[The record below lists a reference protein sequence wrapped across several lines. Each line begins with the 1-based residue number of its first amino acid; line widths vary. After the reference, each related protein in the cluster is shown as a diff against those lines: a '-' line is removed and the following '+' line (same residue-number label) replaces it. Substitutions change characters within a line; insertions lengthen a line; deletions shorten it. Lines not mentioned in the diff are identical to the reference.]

1 MRTPAAKSRIEL
13 RGHSKQDEAM
23 STFQRVEAIFHEAR
37 GLAGDARAA
46 FLDRACAGD
55 AGLREKVEEL
65 LRADDL
71 AGDFLE
77 SGPGSA
83 DGTPD
88 IESAPISEA
97 PGTRIGPYKLLEQIG
112 EGGFGTVFMAEQ
124 EQPVRRRVALK
135 IIKLGMDTR
144 SVVARFEQERQ
155 ALALMDHPNI
165 AKVFDAGA
173 TGQGRPY
180 FVMELCT
187 GDSITDYCDK
197 NNLAIHQRLELFVQV
212 CQAVQHAHQKGLIHR
227 DLKPSNVLVSTQDGL
242 PFAKVIDFGIAK
254 ATLSKLTEKTLFTA
268 HRTLVGTPEYMSPE
282 QAEGSLDID
291 TRADIYALGVMLYE
305 LLTGATPFDPEK
317 LRSAA
322 YAEIQRIIREDEPPT
337 PSTRLS
343 QNTDTIGNVAARRQ
357 TEPRRLGTI
366 VRGELDWIVMKTMDK
381 NRQRR
386 YKSAVGLG
394 QDVQRYLAGEAV
406 IAAPASAMY
415 RFRKVVARN
424 KGIVS
429 AGTAVAAA
437 LLIGLIA
444 FAWQAKV
451 ARTQRDRAGIAET
464 RSRAAEAVSE
474 KRAADLKQVS
484 EFQAKMLSH
493 IDPADA
499 GVKLMAGI
507 RKRFADALNKAK
519 VPGAEADTRIATF
532 DRELAEVNATD
543 TAVELIDRTILKPA
557 IVAVDAQ
564 FKEQPLVD
572 ASLRHSVAEIY
583 RTLGVFD
590 DAAPLQSSALA
601 TRRRLLGDADPLT
614 LHSLNNMALVLMD
627 QGNTAESEKMLREAV
642 EGNTRVLG
650 PDDPETLRA
659 MSNLGNLY
667 RDEGKFS
674 EAEPLLR
681 SAVERSRHVH
691 GDDHRD
697 TLIAINSLATLFA
710 HQGKFGEAEPLWREV
725 HERGTRALGADD
737 PDVLA
742 WTFNLGGLIEQQ
754 GRAKEAEPY
763 FREALEKYR
772 RVRGEDHPTTI
783 RAISGLGA
791 NLNRQTR
798 YAEAEPLYREALER
812 ARRILGP
819 SNPDTVE
826 YVGRLGGLLLAA
838 GKFEQAEP
846 YLRDAFEAQKQT
858 LGETHPQTLSAQG
871 LYARLFS
878 RRGDS
883 ARAEVLLRD
892 SWAKSVAALGEDHP
906 QTLIQMG
913 DLGYAV
919 FQLNKLDEAEPLN
932 RKLLEIRRRITGPT
946 HPETLVA
953 QGVYALVLQ
962 RQEKFAEAEALIRD
976 ALEKYRATLGN
987 DNQDTIRTM
996 ANLGNVLRAQRKFA
1010 DAEPLFREAMAAY
1023 ERTRGK
1029 SFRSITEVRVRL
1041 GESLTGQDRFT
1052 DAETELLSAQRT
1064 IESSPEQYQR
1074 AREPNLKALISLY
1087 ESWDKADQGKGHD
1100 AKAAKWKA
1108 SLDALNATLQ
1118 SAPAKAPS

>member
-1 MRTPAAKSRIEL
+1 
-13 RGHSKQDEAM
+13 M
-23 STFQRVEAIFHEAR
+23 SNSHRVEAIFHEAR
-37 GLAGDARAA
+37 NLAGDERPA
-46 FLDRACAGD
+46 FLERACAND
-55 AGLREKVEEL
+55 VGLREQVDEL
-65 LRADDL
+65 LRANDL
-71 AGDFLE
+71 VGDFLE
-77 SGPGSA
+77 SSLGS
-83 DGTPD
+83 PD
-88 IESAPISEA
+88 VESAPISET

-124 EQPVRRRVALK
+124 EHPVRRRVALK

-165 AKVFDAGA
+165 ARVFDAGA
-173 TGQGRPY
+173 TEQGRPY
-180 FVMELCT
+180 FVMELCI

-197 NNLAIHQRLELFVQV
+197 HSLPIAQRLELFVQV

-227 DLKPSNVLVSTQDGL
+227 DLKPSNVLVSTQDGQ
-242 PFAKVIDFGIAK
+242 PVAKVIDFGIAK

-291 TRADIYALGVMLYE
+291 TRTDVYALGVMLYE
-305 LLTGATPFDPEK
+305 LLTGATPFDPQK

-322 YAEIQRIIREDEPPT
+322 YAEIQRIIREDDPPN

-343 QNTDTIGNVAARRQ
+343 QNTDTIGSVAARRQ

-366 VRGELDWIVMKTMDK
+366 VRGELDWIVMKAMDK

-386 YKSAVGLG
+386 YESAIGFG

-406 IAAPASAMY
+406 VAAPASAMY

-424 KGIVS
+424 KGTVS
-429 AGTAVAAA
+429 AGALVAVA
-437 LLIGLIA
+437 LLIGLVA

-451 ARTQRDRAGIAET
+451 ARTQRDRAVFAEGQA
-464 RSRAAEAVSE
+464 RAAEAQSE
-474 KRAADLKQVS
+474 RRAANLQKVS
-484 EFQAKMLSH
+484 EFQANMLSQ
-493 IDPADA
+493 IDPTDA

-507 RKRFADALNKAK
+507 RRRFAEALKKAK
-519 VPGAEADTRIATF
+519 VPHGQADARIVTF
-532 DRELAEVNATD
+532 DRELSEVNATD
-543 TAVELIDRTILKPA
+543 SAVELIDLTILTPA
-557 IVAVDAQ
+557 MVAVESR

-572 ASLRHSVAEIY
+572 ASLRHSVAAIY
-583 RTLGVFD
+583 RTLGVFNN
-590 DAAPLQSSALA
+590 AARLQAAALA
-601 TRRRLLGDADPLT
+601 MRRRMLGDADPLT
-614 LHSLNNMALVLMD
+614 LLSLNNMALVLMD
-627 QGNTAESEKMLREAV
+627 QGNTPEAEKMFREAV
-642 EGNTRVLG
+642 DGNTRALG
-650 PDDPETLRA
+650 PDNPETLRT

-667 RDEGKFS
+667 CEEGKFS

-681 SAVERSRHVH
+681 SAVERSRRVH

-697 TLIAINSLATLFA
+697 TLIAVNSLATLFA

-725 HERGTRALGADD
+725 YERGTRALGADD

-763 FREALEKYR
+763 FRDALEKYR
-772 RVRGEDHPTTI
+772 RVRGEEHPTTI

-798 YAEAEPLYREALER
+798 YADAEPLYREALDK
-812 ARRILGP
+812 ARRVLGP
-819 SNPDTVE
+819 VNPDTVD
-826 YVGRLGGLLLAA
+826 YLGRLGGLLLAA
-838 GKFEQAEP
+838 GRFDEAEP
-846 YLRDAFEAQKQT
+846 YLRETFESQQHT
-858 LGETHPQTLSAQG
+858 LGESHPTTLSAQG

-878 RRGDS
+878 RRGDQ

-892 SWAKSVAALGEDHP
+892 AWTKSARALGEEHP
-906 QTLIQMG
+906 QTLIQLG

-919 FQLNKLDEAEPLN
+919 LQLNKLEEAEPLN
-932 RKLLEIRRRITGPT
+932 RQLLDVRRRVSGPT

-953 QGVYALVLQ
+953 QGVYALTLQ
-962 RQEKFAEAEALIRD
+962 RQEKFADAEALIRD

-987 DNQDTIRTM
+987 DHQDTIRTM
-996 ANLGNVLRAQRKFA
+996 ANLANVLRAQRKFA
-1010 DAEPLFREAMAAY
+1010 EAEPLCREAMAAY

-1029 SFRSITEVRVRL
+1029 DFRSTTEVRVRL
-1041 GESLTGQDRFT
+1041 GETLTGLDRFT
-1052 DAETELLSAQRT
+1052 DAETELLAAQRT

-1074 AREPNLKALISLY
+1074 ARQPSLKALIALY
-1087 ESWDKADQGKGHD
+1087 ESWDKADPGKGHD
-1100 AKAAKWKA
+1100 AQAADWKTK
-1108 SLDALNATLQ
+1108 LEALNAATQ
-1118 SAPAKAPS
+1118 PTTK

>member
-1 MRTPAAKSRIEL
+1 
-13 RGHSKQDEAM
+13 M
-23 STFQRVEAIFHEAR
+23 SNSHRVEAIFHEAHTLT
-37 GLAGDARAA
+37 GEERAA
-46 FLDRACAGD
+46 FLDRACAND
-55 AGLREKVEEL
+55 AGLRAQLDEL
-65 LRADDL
+65 LLANDR

-77 SGPGSA
+77 SGPDSSNS
-83 DGTPD
+83 
-88 IESAPISEA
+88 ESAPISEA
-97 PGTRIGPYKLLEQIG
+97 PGSRIGPYKLLEQIG

-124 EQPVRRRVALK
+124 EHPVRRRVALK

-173 TGQGRPY
+173 TEQGRPY
-180 FVMELCT
+180 FVMELCI

-197 NNLAIHQRLELFVQV
+197 HNLAISQRLELFVQV
-212 CQAVQHAHQKGLIHR
+212 CQAVQHAHQKGVIHR
-227 DLKPSNVLVSTQDGL
+227 DLKPSNVLVSTQDDK

-254 ATLSKLTEKTLFTA
+254 ATSSKLTEKTLFTA

-291 TRADIYALGVMLYE
+291 TRTDVYALGVMLYE

-343 QNTDTIGNVAARRQ
+343 QNSDTIGSVAARRQ

-366 VRGELDWIVMKTMDK
+366 VRGELDWIVMKAMDK

-386 YKSAVGLG
+386 YESAVGLG
-394 QDVQRYLAGEAV
+394 QDVQRYLSGEAV
-406 IAAPASAMY
+406 VAAPVSAMY
-415 RFRKVVARN
+415 RLRKGIARN
-424 KGIVS
+424 KGKVS
-429 AGTAVAAA
+429 AGVAVVAA
-437 LLIGLIA
+437 LLFGLIA
-444 FAWQAKV
+444 FAWQAKI
-451 ARTQRDRAGIAET
+451 ARAERDRAGLAET
-464 RSRAAEAVSE
+464 QARAAEAKSD

-484 EFQAKMLSH
+484 EFQANMLSQ
-493 IDPADA
+493 IDPTDA

-507 RKRFADALNKAK
+507 RRRFADALKKAK
-519 VPGAEADTRIATF
+519 VPNTEADARIATF
-532 DRELAEVNATD
+532 DRELSEVNATD

-557 IVAVDAQ
+557 IVAVDSR

-572 ASLRHSVAEIY
+572 AALRHSVADIY

-590 DAAPLQSSALA
+590 DAAPLQASALA

-614 LHSLNNMALVLMD
+614 LLSLNNMGLVLMD
-627 QGNTAESEKMLREAV
+627 QGNTSESEKMLREAV
-642 EGNTRVLG
+642 DGNTRVLG
-650 PDDPETLRA
+650 PDNPETLRA

-667 RDEGKFS
+667 RDEGKFA
-674 EAEPLLR
+674 EAEPVLR
-681 SAVERSRHVH
+681 SAVERSRRVH

-710 HQGKFGEAEPLWREV
+710 HQGKFSEAEPLWREV

-763 FREALEKYR
+763 FREALDKYR

-798 YAEAEPLYREALER
+798 YADAEPLYREALEK

-819 SNPDTVE
+819 ANPDTVE
-826 YVGRLGGLLLAA
+826 YFGRLGGLLLAA
-838 GKFEQAEP
+838 GKFDEAEP
-846 YLRDAFEAQKQT
+846 FLREALEAQKQT
-858 LGETHPQTLSAQG
+858 LGDSHPKTLSAQG

-878 RRGDS
+878 KRGNH
-883 ARAEVLLRD
+883 AEAERLLRD
-892 SWAKSVAALGEDHP
+892 SWTKSVSTLGEDHP

-919 FQLNKLDEAEPLN
+919 LEQNKLDEAEPLN
-932 RKLLEIRRRITGPT
+932 RKLLDVRRRITGPK

-953 QGVYALVLQ
+953 QAVYALVLQ
-962 RQEKFAEAEALIRD
+962 RQGKLADAEALVRD
-976 ALEKYRATLGN
+976 ALEKYRDTLGN

-996 ANLGNVLRAQRKFA
+996 ANLANVLRAQAKFA

-1029 SFRSITEVRVRL
+1029 GFRSITEVRVRL
-1041 GESLTGQDRFT
+1041 GEALTGLGRFT
-1052 DAETELLSAQRT
+1052 EAETELLLAQGT
-1064 IESSPEQYQR
+1064 IDGSPEQLQR
-1074 AREPNLKALISLY
+1074 ARQPNLKALVALY
-1087 ESWDKADQGKGHD
+1087 ESWDKADPGKGHD
-1100 AKAAKWKA
+1100 TKAAEWKA
-1108 SLDALNATLQ
+1108 ALDALNAPTQ
-1118 SAPAKAPS
+1118 PTTAK